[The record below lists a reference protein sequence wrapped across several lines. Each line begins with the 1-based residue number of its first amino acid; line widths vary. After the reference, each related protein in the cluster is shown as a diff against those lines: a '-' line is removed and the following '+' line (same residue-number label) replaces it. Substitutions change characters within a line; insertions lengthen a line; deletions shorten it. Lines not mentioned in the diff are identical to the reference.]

1 MLDLGFRED
10 LEHILGATPAE
21 RRTLLFSA
29 TLPREIAAL
38 AKKHQR
44 DALRIATSSEHE
56 PHGDIEYLAVP
67 TPPHERDHAI
77 VNLLRYFDVRGA
89 LVFCST
95 REAVRHLH
103 GNLLERG
110 FSVVPL
116 SGELSQPERT
126 RALQALRDGRAR
138 VCVATDVAARGLD
151 LPDLGLVIHA
161 DLPNDP
167 QILTHRSGRTGRAGR
182 KGTCVVLVPFNRRG
196 YAERLLGAAR
206 VKVDW
211 TPPPSADA
219 VRAKDQERI
228 VAEVLASSDAPADDD
243 VALAAKLLAER
254 TPEQL
259 AAALVK
265 LHRDRLP
272 APEDIDVSPPPP
284 PRRVAAPRRSRV
296 DDAGSGGVWFRVN
309 VGHNR
314 NADPKWLVPILCRRG
329 GITKA
334 EIGAIRV
341 FDEDTRVEIAPHVA
355 DAFEE
360 AIRRPDDR
368 DRHVRIARFR
378 PYAARRRPT

>member
-1 MLDLGFRED
+1 VVVGTPGRLRDHLDRGRLDVTKLRAVVLDEADEMLDLGFRED

-21 RRTLLFSA
+21 RRTLLCSA

-89 LVFCST
+89 LVFCRRAGGAPARQPARSGSGA
-95 REAVRHLH
+95 AVGQLCSR
-103 GNLLERG
+103 
-110 FSVVPL
+110 
-116 SGELSQPERT
+116 SG
-126 RALQALRDGRAR
+126 RALQARDGRAR
-138 VCVATDVAARGLD
+138 RGDRRWRAGSPAR
-151 LPDLGLVIHA
+151 PGLVTDCRTTADPHA
-161 DLPNDP
+161 P
-167 QILTHRSGRTGRAGR
+167 QRPSGRAGL
-182 KGTCVVLVPFNRRG
+182 GTCVAGAVQPPGRRAG
-196 YAERLLGAAR
+196 CRPRGSR
-206 VKVDW
+206 W
-211 TPPPSADA
+211 TGRRRRRPTQCG
-219 VRAKDQERI
+219 RGQERI

-284 PRRVAAPRRSRV
+284 PRRVAGPPRRSRV

-314 NADPKWLVPILCRRG
+314 NADPKWLVGVRG
-329 GITKA
+329 FGYRFA
-334 EIGAIRV
+334 
-341 FDEDTRVEIAPHVA
+341 DDT
-355 DAFEE
+355 
-360 AIRRPDDR
+360 
-368 DRHVRIARFR
+368 
-378 PYAARRRPT
+378 